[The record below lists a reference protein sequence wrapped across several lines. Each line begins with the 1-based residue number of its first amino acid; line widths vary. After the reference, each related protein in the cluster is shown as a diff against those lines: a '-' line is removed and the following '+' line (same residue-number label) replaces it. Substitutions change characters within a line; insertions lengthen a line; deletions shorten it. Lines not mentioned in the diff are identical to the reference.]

1 MSLPLDE
8 RTGTQQPQISHL
20 PVDVHSLD
28 VAEECIELAEAYGPP
43 LDEAQK
49 ITLRS
54 WMGIRRDGLWAA
66 RTVGHG
72 CSRQNGK
79 GDELQHR
86 EAWGLL
92 LRGERIIHTSQELQ
106 TSVNAFMRL
115 VGMFEAHD
123 DLRRRVARI
132 RYANGEQGIEMLNGG
147 SIRYRAR
154 TGPGARGLD
163 DIAVVVYDEAQH
175 LQREHVAASSPVM
188 AVNPNP
194 QLILTGSAGL
204 SFSEVWWEA
213 RLNALRQR
221 GERFAYVEHTA
232 EQCSVD
238 DNGRFSSIRP
248 NAADEAAWAAANPAY
263 GSRISRE
270 FLAAQLQFM
279 GDELFAREHLGV
291 WDALPSMAM
300 ASGAKL
306 PEVAWR
312 DTEVA
317 APPQINTGE
326 LTMAFDVEVD
336 NSFAAISIASGTLA
350 DAYVETIEHRPGVG
364 WIPGRIVELVQRWNP
379 TKVVTDAG
387 SGAAVA
393 ILGEINEH
401 FERNRLPAGVV
412 QVMTSSQYR
421 AACSAFL
428 QAVMDG
434 KVRRP
439 IVDNDRL
446 LQAGLTARE
455 RKVGDAFV
463 FDRRNSPDPIVA
475 LTSAAM
481 ARAQLSEPSTEFAGG
496 FHDLSDFLTD

>member
-8 RTGTQQPQISHL
+8 RLGTQQPQISHL
-20 PVDVHSLD
+20 PADVHSLD
-28 VAEECIELAEAYGPP
+28 VAEECIELAEAYGPE
-43 LDEAQK
+43 LDEAQR

-54 WMGIRRDGLWAA
+54 WMGTRTDGVWAA
-66 RTVGHG
+66 RTVAHAM
-72 CSRQNGK
+72 SRQNGK
-79 GDELQHR
+79 GDEIQWR
-86 EAWGLL
+86 ELWGLT
-92 LRGERIIHTSQELQ
+92 LRGEKIIHTSQELQ

-115 VGMFEAHD
+115 VGVFEAHD
-123 DLRRRVARI
+123 DLRRLVARI
-132 RYANGEQGIEMLNGG
+132 RYANGEQGIEMVNGG

-213 RLNALRQR
+213 RLNGLRKR
-221 GERFAYVEHTA
+221 GDRFTYLEHTA
-232 EQCSVD
+232 EQCAID
-238 DNGRFSSIRP
+238 GDGRFTSVRP
-248 NAADEAAWAAANPAY
+248 NSADESAWAAANPAY
-263 GSRISRE
+263 GSRISHE
-270 FLAAQLQFM
+270 FLQAQLQVM

-291 WDALPSMAM
+291 WDALPSMTV

-306 PEVAWR
+306 PELAWR
-312 DTEVA
+312 DTEIAA
-317 APPQINTGE
+317 APSIKPGE
-326 LTMAFDVEVD
+326 LAMAFDVEVD
-336 NSFAAISIASGTLA
+336 NSYAAISIASGTLA

-364 WIPGRIVELVQRWNP
+364 WLPSRLVELVQRWNP
-379 TKVVTDAG
+379 SKVVTDAG

-393 ILGEINEH
+393 AVGEINELL
-401 FERNRLPAGVV
+401 ERHRLSTNVI

-421 AACSAFL
+421 AACSAFV
-428 QAVMDG
+428 QAVIDN
-434 KVRRP
+434 KVHRP

-481 ARAQLSEPSTEFAGG
+481 ARAQLSEPRFEF
-496 FHDLSDFLTD
+496 FLQ